1 MHGSQCGSC
10 FVLKLG
16 LHVDLNFGLIPG
28 PNLACN
34 IGLRGVDFGLSL
46 A

>member
-16 LHVDLNFGLIPG
+16 LHVDPNFGLIPG

-34 IGLRGVDFGLSL
+34 IGLRGVDLGLSL